1 MQELEQLIQKFW
13 ANQTTKTENK
23 RLLQLLEQY
32 KAMPEEVE
40 PDELFDE
47 MEGQGAG
54 LPPDRAMSILQGLHG
69 RLGIDDKAER
79 QKKRSAIVRRLYS
92 RVAVAAG
99 VAALILSV
107 FLWAGGRHTERPA
120 VAVAPAAH
128 NDLVSVVNNAD
139 TALALVL
146 EDGSAVQLEKNS
158 SLSYYKPFINDRRDI
173 SLKGIAVFKVARDKK
188 RPFTVYAGGIA
199 TTALGTRFLV
209 NSTDTKKVVVRLLE
223 GKVVI
228 RTAAGLNMTMS
239 DVYLSPGQEF
249 SFDKNSRQY
258 AVNTIH
264 DRAGDAGRAAAPAA
278 RPELVFRKEPL
289 DRVFEKV
296 GRLYSV
302 SMNFR
307 REDLQ
312 GLYFTGT
319 FLKSDN
325 LDIVLSTICNVNDL
339 HLARNGNTIAI
350 TRSH

>member
-13 ANQTTKTENK
+13 ANQTTKTENR
-23 RLLQLLEQY
+23 RLLQLLEEY
-32 KAMPEEVE
+32 KAMSAEVE
-40 PDELFDE
+40 PDELFEE

-69 RLGIDDKAER
+69 RLGIDDKAGR
-79 QKKRSAIVRRLYS
+79 QKKRSAIVRMLYS
-92 RVAVAAG
+92 RAAVAAG
-99 VAALILSV
+99 VAALVLGV
-107 FLWAGGRHTERPA
+107 FLWAGRRHTERPA
-120 VAVAPAAH
+120 IAAAPAAH
-128 NDLVSVVNNAD
+128 NDLVSVLNNAD
-139 TALALVL
+139 SVLPLML
-146 EDGSAVQLEKNS
+146 EDGSTVQLEKNS

-173 SLKGIAVFKVARDKK
+173 SLKGIAVFKVAKDKK

-209 NSTDTKKVVVRLLE
+209 NSTDTKKVVIRLLE

-239 DVYLSPGQEF
+239 DVFLSPGQEF
-249 SFDKNSRQY
+249 SFDKDSRQY
-258 AVNTIH
+258 VVNTIH
-264 DRAGDAGRAAAPAA
+264 DRVNDAVRAAPAA

-302 SMNFR
+302 SLSFR
-307 REDLQ
+307 REDLH

-339 HLARNGNTIAI
+339 HLARNGDTIAI